1 MSLRAKAFR
10 GLRYDFK
17 RTPLSSAVCPPYD
30 VIRGPLDSCL
40 RRGRTN
46 AVHVELPRGADP
58 YRSAAS
64 LFARWRRTGVLVADA
79 APAYYVV
86 EQEYSVRGRRMRR
99 TGVLAAL
106 GLDRGTASRVLA
118 HERTLSKHKKDR
130 QRLIRAVQAN
140 TSPIFGVF
148 ADRRGTLARILA
160 ASKRAKPL
168 ARGRDSGGLGLRLW
182 RVDDPRVT
190 AEVERLLSKE
200 TLLIADGHHRYAV
213 GRAHWEST
221 HREGSAR
228 LLAFLV
234 SERDPGLVVLP
245 THRVVEGTF
254 ALRRTLARTCRVR
267 PVWDLRALEAALARQ
282 ASPYALGL
290 VDGAATALLT
300 PAAGDRGV
308 RSRFGTDWL
317 ARKVLAGVDPHD
329 ISYFH
334 DAREA
339 SAEARRTGRIA
350 LILKDFSVADIRRA
364 VSRAGLLPQKST
376 YFYPK
381 IPTGLVFRPFDLD
394 P

>member
-1 MSLRAKAFR
+1 MGLRAKAFR
-10 GLRYDFK
+10 GLRYDFAK
-17 RTPLSSAVCPPYD
+17 TPLTAAVCPPYD
-30 VIRGPLDSCL
+30 VIRGPLDARL
-40 RRGRTN
+40 RRTKNN
-46 AVHVELPRGADP
+46 AVHIELPRGADP
-58 YRSAAS
+58 YRAAAGI
-64 LFARWRRTGVLVADA
+64 FARWRRTGVLVEES
-79 APAYYVV
+79 APAFYVV
-86 EQEYSVRGRRMRR
+86 EQTYRARGRRLRR

-130 QRLIRAVQAN
+130 QRLIRAVKAN

-148 ADRRGTLARILA
+148 ADPRGAVTRILA
-160 ASKRAKPL
+160 AAKRARPL
-168 ARGRDSGGLGLRLW
+168 ARGRDSGGLGLSLW
-182 RVDDPRVT
+182 RLDDPRAT
-190 AEVERLLSKE
+190 AALEALLARE

-213 GRAHWEST
+213 GRAHWEAT
-221 HREGSAR
+221 RRKGAGR

-245 THRVVEGTF
+245 THRVVEATWD
-254 ALRRTLARTCRVR
+254 LRRTLARACRVR
-267 PVWDLRALEAALARQ
+267 PVEGLSALERALARER
-282 ASPYALGL
+282 SPYALGL
-290 VDGAATALLT
+290 VDGRAAALLT

-317 ARKVLAGVDPHD
+317 ARKVLSGVDPHD

-339 SAEARRTGRIA
+339 AAEARRSGRLA
-350 LILKDFSVADIRRA
+350 LILKDFSVSDIRRA
-364 VSRAGLLPQKST
+364 VARAGLLPQKST

-381 IPTGLVFRPFDLD
+381 VPTGLAFRAFDLD